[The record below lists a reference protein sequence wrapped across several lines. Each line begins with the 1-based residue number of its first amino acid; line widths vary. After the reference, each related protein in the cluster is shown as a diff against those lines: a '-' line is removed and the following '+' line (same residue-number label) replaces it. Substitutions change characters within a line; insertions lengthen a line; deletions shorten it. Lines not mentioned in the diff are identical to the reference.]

1 MIGIIYHLFAL
12 IDSIIYGLASS
23 LFRIIFDLAN
33 TPFFKDEQ
41 ILTVANRV
49 YIVVGVLMLFKL
61 VISAV
66 QYLINPEVF
75 DDKEK
80 GLGGVLK
87 KTAISIGL
95 IVVIP
100 TIFQFLMAVQ
110 GPIIK
115 TLPSVILGTN
125 PSERVDDTSIGFD
138 LSFQVL
144 SAFVVPNPGKG
155 GSVSNVSGEIHDLW
169 SFNAY
174 VHKNC
179 PTSIFQLGSM
189 ENCVYNYKIIL
200 STICG
205 GFLCYVLLS
214 MVLDIAIRTIKMGIV
229 QILAPIPI
237 SSYMFSKDSLNKFI
251 KTASTVYFDL
261 FIRMGIVYFII
272 FALQQMFAENGAI
285 RILNGAGAGVGN
297 TGDGFRTIVV
307 NIAIIFGLLMFAKN
321 APKFISELLGLPDIG
336 ASDMADM
343 FKPAWQRAGGAFGA
357 LTNPAA
363 NAISNFRNAMATNRG
378 LGKDRG
384 KTGAMLRRLLNA
396 GRRAAGGFGKGALD
410 SVEGMMNGENWDQ
423 MRNRHN
429 AAAKRSLER
438 AIKQQRRI
446 ETPADGQ
453 NRIKQIQNQIEKVK
467 EKLKLFNDPT
477 VELEAKAR
485 LDKARTDLHNLGVEI
500 QTGINNGTLTGAA
513 LDEKLKQYQDLMIY
527 ANNKDFIRD
536 EKVKIAAERKDKE
549 ELDAVNAQI
558 AEQDAKIASATTAQ
572 ERVEA
577 EIKKR
582 DLEQKL
588 EDITHA
594 KAKAKE
600 EHDLRAANANLVN
613 IDTDIAAND
622 STIVRLNADKTRKL
636 NEAQN
641 KIDII
646 NAKLAAAGITDAE
659 KAQLTLDLEQVIN
672 QRNADVSR
680 INADISSVTSRNET
694 LKQDKEAETKKK
706 TTAETNIKEI
716 QKKLDERRKT
726 IEKNYTDLI
735 GQLEKLDNPEIKDE
749 NGKVIRGGD
758 GQLQLQQKQNDMVEQ
773 ALKRSGMLGKFD
785 AYLGGVPV
793 SGKGYTDLAS
803 LLGQTRSS
811 IYTGEAMTKLR
822 QNADILVDENNNPL
836 RFTTKFGSKEY
847 SYEDMV
853 RIKNMLDRSEIDD
866 AKLSEDYGFKNSAL
880 FGSAFEDIEKKA
892 AAAYITANIAMV
904 DPRVKAKYTLKRPD
918 VNSAVIETWNTFVN
932 DLVKAGVPEKRI
944 GELIDDFQKDPG
956 DFMARASTIK
966 DMYSSAGKQVID
978 VEKPDTGN
986 K

>member
-23 LFRIIFDLAN
+23 LFRIIFDLAS

-41 ILTVANRV
+41 ILTVANRI

-66 QYLINPEVF
+66 QYLINPDVF

-95 IVVIP
+95 IVVVP

-189 ENCVYNYKIIL
+189 ENCTYNYKIIL

-237 SSYMFSKDSLNKFI
+237 SSYMFSKDGLNKFV

-336 ASDMADM
+336 ANDMADM

-357 LTNPAA
+357 LTNPLS
-363 NAISNFRNAMATNRG
+363 NAVSNFR
-378 LGKDRG
+378 
-384 KTGAMLRRLLNA
+384 GAMGTNAGLDPDKSFGGKLRRLLNA
-396 GRRAAGGFGKGALD
+396 SRRAAGGFGKGALD
-410 SVEGMMNGENWDQ
+410 SVEGVMNGENWDQ

-429 AAAKRSLER
+429 AAAKRSFER
-438 AIKQQRRI
+438 AQTQQSKIENPQNAKTRIDQIMEQIKTVR
-446 ETPADGQ
+446 
-453 NRIKQIQNQIEKVK
+453 
-467 EKLKLFNDPT
+467 EKLKLFNDPV
-477 VELEAKAR
+477 VEQKAR
-485 LDKARTDLHNLGVEI
+485 DQLTADRNRLQQMGIDI
-500 QTGINNGTLTGAA
+500 QNGINNGTLTGDA
-513 LDEKLKQYQDLMIY
+513 LNDALAEYKKLMIDV
-527 ANNKDFIRD
+527 NDKDYI
-536 EKVKIAAERKDKE
+536 KKAKIKIAAEMKDNE
-549 ELDAVNAQI
+549 EIASINQQI
-558 AEQDAKIASATTAQ
+558 AEQDTKIANASSAQ

-577 EIKKR
+577 EIAKR
-582 DLEQKL
+582 DLEDQL
-588 EDITHA
+588 EKITHV
-594 KAKAKE
+594 KERAKE
-600 EHDLRAANANLVN
+600 EHDLRDATANLVN
-613 IDTDIAAND
+613 IETDIASSN
-622 STIVRLNADKTRKL
+622 STISDLNIERTEAM
-636 NEAQN
+636 NNAQN

-646 NAKLAAAGITDAE
+646 RAKLAADGLSDAE
-659 KAQLTLDLEQVIN
+659 RTQLNVDLEQVIN
-672 QRNADVSR
+672 DRNNAVSAIDDR
-680 INADISSVTSRNET
+680 IANVTTRLET
-694 LKQDKEAETKKK
+694 LKENKESEEKRKAKVES
-706 TTAETNIKEI
+706 NIKEI
-716 QKKLDERRKT
+716 ENAIAERRAKF
-726 IEKNYTDLI
+726 ENNYSDLVS
-735 GQLEKLDNPEIKDE
+735 QLEKLDNADPDAL
-749 NGKVIRGGD
+749 
-758 GQLQLQQKQNDMVEQ
+758 GQLQMQQKQNEMVEQ
-773 ALKRSGMLGKFD
+773 ALKKSGWLNRLD
-785 AYLGGVPV
+785 AYLGGIPV
-793 SGKGYTDLAS
+793 SGKGYTDLAG

-811 IYTGEAMTKLR
+811 IYTGEAMTKMR
-822 QNADILVDENNNPL
+822 QNADILVDEDGNAIK
-836 RFTTKFGSKEY
+836 FTTKFGGKRPF
-847 SYEDMV
+847 SYEEMV
-853 RIKNMLDRSEIDD
+853 TIKNKLDRSELTDETL
-866 AKLSEDYGFKNSAL
+866 KKEYGFNNSAV

-892 AAAYITANIAMV
+892 ASAYITANIAMV
-904 DPRVKAKYTLKRPD
+904 DSNVAGNTKYRLKRPD
-918 VNSAVIETWNTFVN
+918 VNSAVLETWNTFVGE
-932 DLVKAGVPEKRI
+932 LVKSGVPGEKI
-944 GELIDDFQKDPG
+944 NELIKEFKKDPG
-956 DFMARASTIK
+956 AFMMGASTLK
-966 DMYSSAGKQVID
+966 DMYSSAGKQIID
-978 VEKPDTGN
+978 VEKPDSGN